1 MPDWFLWFTR
11 FENSKVVA
19 LLLFFTTF
27 CAILIYLYTG
37 KKRGKRLE
45 SYKYMPLQEDEQ
57 DLNAANGGEE
67 ETHEPDKR

>member
-11 FENSKVVA
+11 FENSKVAA

-37 KKRGKRLE
+37 KKRAKRLE
-45 SYKYMPLQEDEQ
+45 SYKYMPLQDDEQ
-57 DLNAANGGEE
+57 DLNAGSGGEE
-67 ETHEPDKR
+67 KHESDKG

>member
-37 KKRGKRLE
+37 KKRAKRLE

-67 ETHEPDKR
+67 THESDKR